1 MIQVK
6 EIGYAGHFFDALRFD
21 VHAMP
26 HLEASESV
34 QEPNNTISFAGKK
47 KKKKSDQNEG
57 ELYVYTLKML
67 GRCH

>member
-6 EIGYAGHFFDALRFD
+6 EIGYAGYFFDALRFD

-26 HLEASESV
+26 HLEASEPV

-47 KKKKSDQNEG
+47 KGDQNEG